1 MNMKKNNT
9 KQLKILLIKYQLIYF
24 GTVLCLSFVLI
35 FGYSKIQYLL
45 AQNLFKT
52 NMNEL
57 LIQDFRAVIL
67 NLDQFVPS
75 QFVAI
80 DLIRDGHVILTIGSR
95 ENSILNFDTEF
106 KTIDQ
111 TSLIFSSSYQL
122 IFGIIGIFIFLS
134 LLASRFINK
143 YFSHSYEKQ
152 ILNEVKLH
160 RSKLLY
166 EISKKVAHDIRSPLS
181 TLNMLA
187 ATIEN
192 SEVREIQKA
201 VTKQIDRI
209 ASDLLNF
216 TKGRGIDSDLTFQS
230 IKQIFSQIKK
240 ERELHSIDQNYKI
253 IFEDELYSDVSLP
266 NLTVL
271 YQNINNFIQNSI
283 EARAKNIKIILKQ
296 DECIQISIVDDGDG
310 MDKKTLSS
318 VGKVEYSTKSGDN
331 NSGNGIAL
339 LNAKKSAMAFG
350 WNMQIESSIGIGT
363 TIIITIPFK

>member
-1 MNMKKNNT
+1 MKKNDT

-24 GTVLCLSFVLI
+24 GTVLCLSLVLL

-57 LIQDFRAVIL
+57 LIQDFRTVIL

-80 DLIRDGHVILTIGSR
+80 DLVRNGHVILTTGSR
-95 ENSILNFDTEF
+95 ENSILNLDNEF

-122 IFGIIGIFIFLS
+122 IVGIIGIFIFLS

-143 YFSHSYEKQ
+143 YFSHSYERQ
-152 ILNEVKLH
+152 ILNEVELH
-160 RSKLLY
+160 KSKLLY

-216 TKGRGIDSDLTFQS
+216 TKGREIDSDLTFQS

-240 ERELHSIDQNYKI
+240 ECELHSIDQNYQI
-253 IFEDELYSDVSLP
+253 SFEDELYSDVRLP

-283 EARAKNIKIILKQ
+283 EARAKNIKIILRQ
-296 DECIQISIVDDGDG
+296 DESIQIAVIDDGDG

-318 VGKVEYSTKSGDN
+318 VGKIEYSTKSGHY

-339 LNAKKSAMAFG
+339 LNAKKSAMALG
-350 WNMQIESSIGIGT
+350 WKMQIESSLGIGT
-363 TIIITIPFK
+363 AITITIPFK